1 MDRSI
6 IRMDDEVKKSLFL
19 QKSEILRF
27 LNNLINRIMIIIFKN
42 KVLIIEK
49 RIEDIKLKIGDDF
62 TNLLIK
68 VINNK

>member
-1 MDRSI
+1 
-6 IRMDDEVKKSLFL
+6 
-19 QKSEILRF
+19 
-27 LNNLINRIMIIIFKN
+27 MIIIFKN

-49 RIEDIKLKIGDDF
+49 RIEDIKLKIGDHF

>member
-27 LNNLINRIMIIIFKN
+27 LNNSINRIMIIIFKN

>member
-6 IRMDDEVKKSLFL
+6 IRMDDEVKKSLPP

>member
-1 MDRSI
+1 
-6 IRMDDEVKKSLFL
+6 
-19 QKSEILRF
+19 
-27 LNNLINRIMIIIFKN
+27 MIIIFKN

-68 VINNK
+68 VIKNK